1 MKPYSKQG
9 PAHSDSS
16 HGRSRAVLRQAG
28 VFAVEFSMVVVMFL
42 LLIFI
47 LLEVSRALYIWN
59 TLQEVTR
66 RAARAAAA
74 TDFSDA
80 SALAQLR
87 RQAIFRA
94 TPGMLAFSAPV
105 SEDHVV
111 IDYLALENQSDGSMT
126 QVPIP
131 TGSLPGCPA
140 RNRLVC
146 TADAGSSGCIR
157 FVRVRICQPG
167 SNCAPVPYET
177 IVPMVNMSVTL
188 PISTTI
194 VKAESLGYSP
204 GSAMCN

>member
-1 MKPYSKQG
+1 MKTYPKG
-9 PAHSDSS
+9 AMR
-16 HGRSRAVLRQAG
+16 GGLLRQGG
-28 VFAVEFSMVVVMFL
+28 VFAVEFSLVVIMFL
-42 LLIFI
+42 SLIFT

-66 RAARAAAA
+66 SAARAAAT
-74 TDFSDA
+74 TDFSNAGAID
-80 SALAQLR
+80 QLR
-87 RQAIFRA
+87 RKAIFRN
-94 TPGMLAFSAPV
+94 TSGTLAFGAPIT
-105 SEDHVV
+105 EEHVV

-146 TADAGSSGCIR
+146 TADSGSSSCIR

-177 IVPMVNMSVTL
+177 IIPMVSLPVTL
-188 PISTTI
+188 PLSTTI

-204 GSAMCN
+204 GTAMCN